1 MTEKTIHKLCA
12 EFGIQMIDF
21 RNRLIYKGYVIGN
34 YYFGQNPNKTDYVI
48 EIWGTNIR
56 TTNYTTARKAICKK
70 TKEIKSKMIKE
81 KLKCVE
87 KDFENV

>member
-21 RNRLIYKGYVIGN
+21 RNRLIYKGYAIGN
-34 YYFGQNPNKTDYVI
+34 YYFGPNPNKTDYVI

-70 TKEIKSKMIKE
+70 TKEIKELIVVIK
-81 KLKCVE
+81 KLEIVE
-87 KDFENV
+87 DFE

>member
-34 YYFGQNPNKTDYVI
+34 YYFSPNPNKTDYVI
-48 EIWGTNIR
+48 DIWGTNIR
-56 TTNYTTARKAICKK
+56 TTKYTTARKAICKK
-70 TKEIKSKMIKE
+70 SKDIKE
-81 KLKCVE
+81 LIVDNKKMEIE
-87 KDFENV
+87 KDF

>member
-21 RNRLIYKGYVIGN
+21 RNRLIYKDYAIGN
-34 YYFGQNPNKTDYVI
+34 YYFGPNPNKTDYVI

-70 TKEIKSKMIKE
+70 TKEIKELIVVIK
-81 KLKCVE
+81 KLEIVE
-87 KDFENV
+87 DFE

>member
-34 YYFGQNPNKTDYVI
+34 YYFGPNPNKTDYVI
-48 EIWGTNIR
+48 DIWGTNIR
-56 TTNYTTARKAICKK
+56 TTNYTTARKAIYK
-70 TKEIKSKMIKE
+70 KSKDIKE
-81 KLKCVE
+81 LIVDNKKLEIE
-87 KDFENV
+87 KDFE

>member
-34 YYFGQNPNKTDYVI
+34 YYFGPNPNKTDYVI
-48 EIWGTNIR
+48 DIWGTNIR

-70 TKEIKSKMIKE
+70 SKDIKKCIVDNKKLEI
-81 KLKCVE
+81 E
-87 KDFENV
+87 KDF

>member
-34 YYFGQNPNKTDYVI
+34 YYFSPNPNKTDYVI
-48 EIWGTNIR
+48 ELWGTNIR

-70 TKEIKSKMIKE
+70 SKYIKE
-81 KLKCVE
+81 LIVDNKKLEIE
-87 KDFENV
+87 KDF